1 MNEPTKPSR
10 QSRWFQFS
18 LRALFVLM
26 LVVAAYCA
34 GIATSE
40 KRARKAVQDA
50 RDKAAAEIA
59 NAQEAAML
67 AGQRA
72 APPAM
77 TFQLSPPP
85 VATYPGLRMDV
96 PSLGPMPVMPPS
108 K

>member
-1 MNEPTKPSR
+1 
-10 QSRWFQFS
+10 
-18 LRALFVLM
+18 
-26 LVVAAYCA
+26 VVAVSLTN
-34 GIATSE
+34 IATSE
-40 KRARKAVQDA
+40 KLARKAIQDA

-77 TFQLSPPP
+77 TFQLSNFP

-96 PSLGPMPVMPPS
+96 PSLGPMPVTPPS